1 MAGTKNRNGNEVT
14 FGQFVKAFFRNWKGK
29 IWFFL
34 NMFFTIMYLIWR
46 IFFTIPFE
54 YGIVSIVGGIAL
66 LVVEVLGM
74 VEAFIHFANMYSV
87 EDYPFPE
94 NVPLDQFPDVDVFVA
109 TYSED
114 ADLLYKTLR
123 GCTRMKYPDPKKVHI
138 YLCDDG
144 HREEMRALAAR
155 VGVNYLDREDHKG
168 AKAGNLNNALAHSDS
183 PYVVT
188 FDADMIPRSNF
199 LMRTIPYFVDAELRN
214 RELPEEDKIKIGFLQ
229 SPQSFYNLD
238 LFQFNLYSESRI
250 PNEQDYF
257 YKDIQV
263 ARTKTN
269 SVIYGGSN
277 TVLSREALEAI
288 GGFYTGAITEDFA
301 TGILIEKKQ
310 YVGIGTA
317 EPLASGLSPQDLK
330 DLIQQRTRWA
340 RGVIATGRKMHILM
354 GSGLTFAQK
363 MNYWAS
369 VWYWYAPLKRLIYIL
384 SPMLYATFGFMV
396 FKCTLPQV
404 LVFWLPMYISSNISL
419 RMLSRNIRSTKWTNI
434 YETVL
439 FPFMLLPVLFETVGI
454 SMKTFKVTGKGEQ
467 KNEKG
472 KNFIFSVPFLILI
485 VLSLIGIV
493 NCILIM
499 LDSGSFG
506 PIVVLFWLVN
516 NLFLLVMALF
526 FVDGRIP
533 YRKTERVM
541 VHMPCKIRYRG
552 EEHAG
557 VTRDMSEAGI
567 SMILPKPY
575 FVDEEENV
583 EILLDTEDYHVDMF
597 AKVVHVNQ
605 REDEWV
611 YALSITDLNGSYDD
625 LLGILYDR
633 IPTVPMEIKKDSGGF
648 EDLKLNLQK
657 RVTPPFYQKRNYPR
671 VRIEDAVR
679 CLDGRDDQVH
689 VFDFNYV
696 CVTVQGG
703 DSREEFLRL
712 AVMEDIVLD
721 CKLESE
727 IRKGLLLYNV
737 VNYREILY
745 DRQKREELLGWLV
758 EKSSRVKEKEKSEK
772 EVQSVSGHSGEDG
785 IFDEMQLLSQ

>member
-1 MAGTKNRNGNEVT
+1 MTRERENTSSGARKTLIG
-14 FGQFVKAFFRNWKGK
+14 WKDK

-34 NMFFTIMYLIWR
+34 NMFFTVAYLVWR

-54 YGIVSIVGGIAL
+54 YGIVSVVTGVAL

-74 VEAFIHFANMYSV
+74 VEAFIHYANMYSV

-94 NVPLDQFPDVDVFVA
+94 NMPPELFPHVDIFVA
-109 TYSED
+109 TYSEEV
-114 ADLLYKTLR
+114 DLLYKTLR

-144 HREEMRALAAR
+144 RRPEMRALAER
-155 VGVNYLDREDHKG
+155 LGVHYLDREDNAG

-199 LMRTIPYFVDAELRN
+199 LMKTMPYFVDAELRN
-214 RELPEEDKIKIGFLQ
+214 KDKKEEDQVKLGFLQ

-263 ARTKTN
+263 ARTRTN

-277 TVLSREALEAI
+277 TVLSREALESI

-301 TGILIEKKQ
+301 TGILIERKQ
-310 YVGIGTA
+310 YVSLGTS

-330 DLIQQRTRWA
+330 DLVQQRTRWA
-340 RGVIATGRKMHILM
+340 RGVIATGRKMHIFS
-354 GSGLTFAQK
+354 GSEMNFAQK

-369 VWYWYAPLKRLIYIL
+369 VWYWYAPLKRLIYIM
-384 SPMLYATFGFMV
+384 SPIMYATFGFVV

-404 LVFWLPMYISSNISL
+404 LAFWLPMYVSSNICL
-419 RMLSRNIRSTKWTNI
+419 RMLSRNIRSTKWTSI

-439 FPFMLLPVLFETVGI
+439 FPYMLLPVLLESFGI
-454 SMKTFKVTGKGEQ
+454 SMKKFKVTGKGEQ

-472 KNFIFSVPFLILI
+472 KNFLYSIPFLMLI
-485 VLSLIGIV
+485 VLSIWGIIR
-493 NCILIM
+493 CILIM

-516 NLFLLVMALF
+516 NLFLLVMSLF

-541 VHMPCKIRYRG
+541 VHMPCRIRYKG
-552 EEHAG
+552 EEYTG
-557 VTRDMSEAGI
+557 ETRDASEAGI
-567 SMILPKPY
+567 SLALAKPY
-575 FVDEEENV
+575 FFEENADV
-583 EILLDTEDYHVDMF
+583 EIFLDTEDYHVDMF
-597 AKVVHVNQ
+597 ATVVHVSQ
-605 REDEWV
+605 RGDDWV
-611 YALSITDLNGSYDD
+611 YSFQITDINGSYDE

-648 EDLKLNLQK
+648 EDLKLNLKK

-671 VRIEDAVR
+671 VLIGDRVS
-679 CLDGRDDQVH
+679 CVDGRADSVH

-696 CVTVQGG
+696 CVTV
-703 DSREEFLRL
+703 EEESAPDELQIAAR
-712 AVMEDIVLD
+712 EDIILH
-721 CKLESE
+721 CRFEHE
-727 IRKGLLLYNV
+727 IRKGLRLYNV
-737 VNYREILY
+737 LNYREIVD
-745 DRQKREELLGWLV
+745 DRKKRNGLLEWLV
-758 EKSSRVKEKEKSEK
+758 EKSGKHEEEQAIQGQRFEKAEE
-772 EVQSVSGHSGEDG
+772 
-785 IFDEMQLLSQ
+785 FNEMRLLG

>member
-1 MAGTKNRNGNEVT
+1 MTQEQES
-14 FGQFVKAFFRNWKGK
+14 FGAFIRGFFHNWKGK

-46 IFFTIPFE
+46 IFFTIPFG
-54 YGIVSIVGGIAL
+54 YGMVSIVAGIGL

-74 VEAFIHFANMYSV
+74 VEAFIHFANMYTV
-87 EDYPFPE
+87 EDYPFPKD
-94 NVPLDQFPDVDVFVA
+94 VPLDQFPDVDVFVS
-109 TYSED
+109 TYSEEVE
-114 ADLLYKTLR
+114 LLYKTLR

-155 VGVNYLDREDHKG
+155 LGVNYLDREDHEG
-168 AKAGNLNNALAHSDS
+168 AKAGNLNNALAHSHS

-199 LMRTIPYFVDAELRN
+199 LMKTIPYFVDAELRN
-214 RELPEEDKIKIGFLQ
+214 RGRKEEDRIKLGFLQ

-277 TVLSREALEAI
+277 TVISREALESI
-288 GGFYTGAITEDFA
+288 GGFFTGAITEDFA

-310 YVGIGTA
+310 YVSLGTA

-330 DLIQQRTRWA
+330 DLVQQRTRWA
-340 RGVIATGRKMHILM
+340 RGVIATGRKMHIFTAPEL
-354 GSGLTFAQK
+354 SFSQK

-369 VWYWYAPLKRLIYIL
+369 IWYWYAPLKRLIYIM
-384 SPMLYATFGFMV
+384 SPLLYAAFGFMV

-404 LVFWLPMYISSNISL
+404 LIFWLPMYVSSNISL
-419 RMLSRNIRSTKWTNI
+419 RMLSRNIRSTKWTSI

-439 FPFMLLPVLFETVGI
+439 FPYMLLPVLFESVGI
-454 SMKTFKVTGKGEQ
+454 SMKKFKVTSKGGQ

-472 KNFIFSVPFLILI
+472 KNFLYSIPFLILI
-485 VLSLIGIV
+485 VLSVWGIFR
-493 NCILIM
+493 CILVM

-506 PIVVLFWLVN
+506 PIVVLFWLIN

-541 VHMPCKIRYRG
+541 VHMPCRVRYKG
-552 EEHAG
+552 EEYTG
-557 VTRDMSEAGI
+557 MTRDASEAGI

-575 FVDEEENV
+575 FFEENENV
-583 EILLDTEDYHVDMF
+583 EILLETEDYHVDMF
-597 AKVVHVNQ
+597 AAVVHVSQ
-605 REDEWV
+605 WDDEWAYSMKV
-611 YALSITDLNGSYDD
+611 TDINGCYDE

-633 IPTVPMEIKKDSGGF
+633 IPTVPTEIKKDSGSF
-648 EDLKLNLQK
+648 EDLKLNLKK

-671 VRIEDAVR
+671 I
-679 CLDGRDDQVH
+679 LIDDQIPCLNETIDSVK
-689 VFDFNYV
+689 VFDYNYV
-696 CVTVQGG
+696 CVTVEDEGMPKNLQLCVKG
-703 DSREEFLRL
+703 
-712 AVMEDIVLD
+712 DIVLN
-721 CKLESE
+721 CQFETE
-727 IRKGLLLYNV
+727 IRKGLQLYNV
-737 VNYREILY
+737 VNYKELVNDTGKRNEILAWLMEKSGKHK
-745 DRQKREELLGWLV
+745 QEEQAAVKPRVGKTGEFDEISLLG
-758 EKSSRVKEKEKSEK
+758 
-772 EVQSVSGHSGEDG
+772 
-785 IFDEMQLLSQ
+785 